1 MSKTTEELI
10 EEFLANGGE
19 IEVLETI
26 EPEDDRRVRSTQKKV
41 PELMTLPQAE
51 HMFGKKQVKK
61 KKVKEP
67 DFSNI
72 NIDLIPEHL
81 RGIMKQSAA
90 TKEALIE
97 TDKNSRRTNASDKGK
112 KKQ

>member
-1 MSKTTEELI
+1 MNKTIEELTK
-10 EEFLANGGE
+10 EFLDKGGE
-19 IEVLETI
+19 IEVLDPMSI
-26 EPEDDRRVRSTQKKV
+26 EDNRKVRSIQKKV

-61 KKVKEP
+61 KKIKEP

-81 RGIMKQSAA
+81 QGIIKQSAT
-90 TKEALIE
+90 TKETPIE
-97 TDKNSRRTNASDKGK
+97 TNKNYRCNDTSDKSES
-112 KKQ
+112 

>member
-1 MSKTTEELI
+1 MKKSTEELI
-10 EEFLANGGE
+10 KEFLAKGGE
-19 IEVLETI
+19 IEILDPIV
-26 EPEDDRRVRSTQKKV
+26 PEDNRKVRSTQKKV

-61 KKVKEP
+61 KKKKEP

-81 RGIMKQSAA
+81 RGIMKQSAT
-90 TKEALIE
+90 TKETLIE
-97 TDKNSRRTNASDKGK
+97 TNKNSRCTNISNESKS
-112 KKQ
+112 